1 MIANQ
6 LAFQLAFQWLRQLS
20 SFCLKSWEV
29 EPSCGCIK
37 EKETDCAQLVVLYVK
52 KNETVRKVE
61 ERMRRRRLSI
71 RAE

>member
-1 MIANQ
+1 M
-6 LAFQLAFQWLRQLS
+6 F
-20 SFCLKSWEV
+20 E
-29 EPSCGCIK
+29 CIK
-37 EKETDCAQLVVLYVK
+37 EDEPDCVGLVVLYVK

>member
-1 MIANQ
+1 M
-6 LAFQLAFQWLRQLS
+6 L
-20 SFCLKSWEV
+20 E
-29 EPSCGCIK
+29 CIK
-37 EKETDCAQLVVLYVK
+37 EDERDCVGLVVLYVK

>member
-1 MIANQ
+1 M
-6 LAFQLAFQWLRQLS
+6 F
-20 SFCLKSWEV
+20 E
-29 EPSCGCIK
+29 CIK
-37 EKETDCAQLVVLYVK
+37 EDETDCVGLVVLYVK

>member
-1 MIANQ
+1 M
-6 LAFQLAFQWLRQLS
+6 F
-20 SFCLKSWEV
+20 E
-29 EPSCGCIK
+29 CIK
-37 EKETDCAQLVVLYVK
+37 EDERDCVGLVVLYVK